1 MKSLVK
7 KLAAPLF
14 GVIVIFNIYAQGTEE
29 FITTYEIE
37 KGKNA
42 SSCTKMENLKRHFP
56 CRV

>member
-14 GVIVIFNIYAQGTEE
+14 GVIVIFNIYTQGTDE
-29 FITTYEIE
+29 FITPYEIE
-37 KGKNA
+37 QGKYA